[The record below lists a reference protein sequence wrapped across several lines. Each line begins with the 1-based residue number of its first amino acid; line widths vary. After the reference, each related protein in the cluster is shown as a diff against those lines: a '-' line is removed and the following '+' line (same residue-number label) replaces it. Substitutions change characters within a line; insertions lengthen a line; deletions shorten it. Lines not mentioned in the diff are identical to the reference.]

1 MLQHALFASVVA
13 LAWFG
18 LLSACAAACFFA
30 GAPIARR
37 RLAVSG
43 RTAIALRLTPAGSS
57 VVAVLAIVVPAFAWL
72 EPVRAV
78 GPIERMGAIGM
89 SLAVAGSFVLVIAI
103 VRGIRAIVRTRR
115 TMRIVTIG
123 AAPERSSGSPIPVL
137 ITESPLPVMVL
148 DGVFRPRLYVSQ
160 SVRDALTPEE
170 FDRAVAH
177 ECAHH
182 AAWDNAKRRL
192 LAFVPDLVG
201 SSALGRALAERWQ
214 CEAELAADAAAAR
227 SDRAAALALASALV
241 KVARLHAGQPPL
253 NLGCAAF
260 HDGRPVSV
268 RVHRLLEGDSEPAPV
283 GGSRASGFCV
293 AASAIAF
300 ATLAPALL
308 TMAHQVTEF
317 LVHLP

>member
-30 GAPIARR
+30 GAPLARR
-37 RLAVSG
+37 RLTVSG
-43 RTAIALRLTPAGSS
+43 RVAIALRLTPAGLS

-89 SLAVAGSFVLVIAI
+89 SLAVAGSVVLVFAI

-123 AAPERSSGSPIPVL
+123 AAPELSSGSPIPVL

-182 AAWDNAKRRL
+182 AARDNAKRRL

-214 CEAELAADAAAAR
+214 CEAELAADAAAAG

-253 NLGCAAF
+253 NLGRAAF
-260 HDGRPVSV
+260 HDGRPVSI
-268 RVHRLLEGDSEPAPV
+268 RVHRLLERDSEPAPLRR
-283 GGSRASGFCV
+283 SRAIGFAV
-293 AASAIAF
+293 AASAIAC
-300 ATLAPALL
+300 AILAPAVL
-308 TMAHQVTEF
+308 TVAHQVTEF